1 MKKIVMFT
9 LCCTLATLMAQ
20 AQFRVKCQV
29 NDATGV
35 GEPYATVRIFNES
48 DTTKVVVTGVTE
60 DDGSFDQVLSKNGRY
75 VLKVTAVGK
84 KEARKEFS
92 VSQAKPNA
100 LLGDIVLEEAP
111 NVLAG
116 VTVTAQKPLVRT
128 EIDRIAY
135 DVESDADSRTNNV
148 LDMLKKVPMVTV
160 DGQDEIRVKGS
171 TSFKVY
177 RNGHPDPAL
186 SGQNM
191 KEILKAVPASM
202 IKKIEVITD
211 PGAKYD
217 AEGTSAILNIVM
229 ASFGGDGS
237 GNAQEM
243 NGVTG
248 TVGVGVDNTGSMNG
262 NANITSQIGKVVTS
276 LNYGYHGRNRHG
288 GHNISE
294 SEHTYTDSGNTL
306 YSDNDSRA
314 KVNVHYGELSA
325 SWEPDTINLVSLS
338 FGGFYYDYRGDG
350 ISNTRMSDR
359 DGNILYKYTTIGRAP
374 KGDFYDLHGRLDY
387 QHRLRNPGETLT
399 LSYMLS
405 TNHSGNK
412 TISSF
417 TDMLNCPF
425 PYTGQINDTKE
436 NFMEH
441 TLQFDWTRPFA
452 KYHQIE
458 TGVKYINR
466 LNKSEAFFDYTGMP
480 ELNNTTLFNHRTHV
494 AAAYLSYRFSKN
506 NWTTRAG
513 LRYEFSRL
521 NAEFPDGRQSNYH
534 RNLNDW
540 VPDLSVE
547 YKFDWAHSL
556 KLNYSTTIQR
566 PGISYLNPAI
576 QESPTSRTFGNPHL
590 SSSRNHSIALT
601 YMQIGTKLTFSV
613 SPSISFST
621 NQITG
626 VQFTEGDVLVS
637 TYANTLKSRNLGMN
651 GFVQWTISPT
661 TSFTFNGNVG
671 HATYESKEL
680 GLKNKRW
687 NSFFYAQLNQQLP
700 WKLRLS
706 ASGGEW
712 SGGINGLYGYNGGSW
727 FYNLGLQ
734 RSFLK
739 EDRLTV
745 RLSAD
750 NFLNSSKFSTFK
762 SHTHQGDYTG
772 VSTSK
777 WLSRGFRISV
787 SYRFGS
793 LKAQVKKSAKT
804 IENDDVVGGASQG
817 GQGGQQGGGQ
827 PQGMGN

>member
-1 MKKIVMFT
+1 MKKFT
-9 LCCTLATLMAQ
+9 AFLLMIACSMVALAQ
-20 AQFRVKCQV
+20 SYSVQCFV
-29 NDATGV
+29 NDSEGEGVPFATIYV
-35 GEPYATVRIFNES
+35 YNSNDTATVISSGVS
-48 DTTKVVVTGVTE
+48 DAFGKVNHSISKP
-60 DDGSFDQVLSKNGRY
+60 GSY
-75 VLKVTAVGK
+75 VLKVNFVGMTEEKRNFEVSKSQPTA
-84 KEARKEFS
+84 
-92 VSQAKPNA
+92 Q
-100 LLGDIVLEEAP
+100 LGTIVLSTSATMLKE
-111 NVLAG
+111 V
-116 VTVTAQKPLVRT
+116 VVSTQRQLVKT
-128 EIDRIAY
+128 EIDRLSY
-135 DVESDADSRTNNV
+135 DVQADADSKTNNV

-160 DGQDEIRVKGS
+160 DGQDEIRVKGT

-229 ASFGGDGS
+229 ADFGGG
-237 GNAQEM
+237 GGATM

-248 TVGVGVDNTGSMNG
+248 TVGAGVNNTGSING
-262 NANITSQIGKVVTS
+262 NANITAQVNKVVAS
-276 LNYGYHGRNRHG
+276 LNYGYHGQNRHG
-288 GHNISE
+288 SHNLSE
-294 SEHTYTDSGNTL
+294 SEYTYANTGNVLST
-306 YSDNDSRA
+306 DNDSRA
-314 KVNVHYGELSA
+314 RVNVHYGELSA

-338 FGGFYYDYRGDG
+338 FGGFYYDYHGDG
-350 ISNTRMSDR
+350 INHARMTDAS
-359 DGNILYKYTTIGRAP
+359 GNVLYRYTTNGHAP

-387 QHRLRNPGETLT
+387 QRKLRHPGELLT

-405 TNHSGNK
+405 TNHNAAK
-412 TISSF
+412 TISTFS
-417 TDMLNCPF
+417 DMLNCPF
-425 PYTGQINDTKE
+425 PYTGQTNDTKE
-436 NFMEH
+436 NFAEH
-441 TLQFDWTRPFA
+441 TFQLDWTRPFA

-466 LNKSEAFFDYTGMP
+466 LNKSEAAFDYTGMP
-480 ELNNTTLFNHRTHV
+480 EMNNTTLFNHRTHV

-513 LRYEFSRL
+513 LRYEYSRL
-521 NAEFPDGRQSNYH
+521 NAEFPDGKQENYH
-534 RNLNDW
+534 RNLSDL

-556 KLNYSTTIQR
+556 KINYSTTIQR
-566 PGISYLNPAI
+566 PGISYLNPAVD
-576 QESPTSRTFGNPHL
+576 ESPTSRSFGNPHL
-590 SSSRNHSIALT
+590 SSSRNHSITLT
-601 YMQIGTKLTFSV
+601 YMQIGSKLTFSL

-626 VQFTEGDVLVS
+626 VQYTEGDIFVS
-637 TYANTLKSRNLGMN
+637 TYANTLKSRNLGLS
-651 GFVQWTISPT
+651 GFMQWTISKN

-671 HATYESKEL
+671 HSRYKSDEL
-680 GLKNKRW
+680 GLENKRW

-706 ASGGEW
+706 VSGGEW
-712 SGGINGLYGYNGGSW
+712 SGGINGLYGHYCGSW

-750 NFLNSSKFSTFK
+750 NFLNSSKFNTMK
-762 SHTHQGDYTG
+762 SYISQGDYTG
-772 VSTSK
+772 WSKNK

-793 LKAQVKKSAKT
+793 LKAHVKHTDKT
-804 IENDDVVGGASQG
+804 IENNDVVGGSQQG
-817 GQGGQQGGGQ
+817 GAGGSGGTGGSGGQQGT
-827 PQGMGN
+827 GM

>member
-1 MKKIVMFT
+1 MKKLLLSI
-9 LCCTLATLMAQ
+9 LITLACTAAAMAQ
-20 AQFRVKCQV
+20 SMSVQCQV
-29 NDATGV
+29 SDNEGEGIPFATIYIYNSNDTSTVIASGVSDAFGKVNQPIAKAGGYMMKVNFVGMTEEKRNFEVSKSNPTAQLGTIVLTTSATMLK
-35 GEPYATVRIFNES
+35 E
-48 DTTKVVVTGVTE
+48 VVVST
-60 DDGSFDQVLSKNGRY
+60 QR
-75 VLKVTAVGK
+75 
-84 KEARKEFS
+84 
-92 VSQAKPNA
+92 Q
-100 LLGDIVLEEAP
+100 
-111 NVLAG
+111 
-116 VTVTAQKPLVRT
+116 LVKT
-128 EIDRIAY
+128 EIDRLAY
-135 DVESDADSRTNNV
+135 DVQADADSKTNNV

-160 DGQDEIRVKGS
+160 DGQDEIRVKGT

-229 ASFGGDGS
+229 ADFGGG
-237 GNAQEM
+237 GGATM

-248 TVGVGVDNTGSMNG
+248 TVGAGVNNTGSING
-262 NANITSQIGKVVTS
+262 NANITAQVNKVVAS
-276 LNYGYHGRNRHG
+276 LNYGYHGQNRHSS
-288 GHNISE
+288 HNLSE
-294 SEHTYTDSGNTL
+294 YEYTYANSGNVL
-306 YSDNDSRA
+306 SFNNDSRA
-314 KVNVHYGELSA
+314 NVNVHYGELSA
-325 SWEPDTINLVSLS
+325 SWEPDTMNLVSLS

-350 ISNTRMSDR
+350 LNHNRMR
-359 DGNILYKYTTIGRAP
+359 DASGNVLYKYTTNGHSP

-387 QHRLRNPGETLT
+387 QRKLRHPGELLT

-405 TNHSGNK
+405 TNHNGSK
-412 TISSF
+412 TISEFS
-417 TDMLNCPF
+417 DMLNCPF

-436 NFMEH
+436 NFAEH
-441 TLQFDWTRPFA
+441 TFQLDWTRPFA

-466 LNKSEAFFDYTGMP
+466 LNKSEAAFDYTGMP
-480 ELNNTTLFNHRTHV
+480 EMNNTTMFNHRTHV

-513 LRYEFSRL
+513 LRYEYSRL
-521 NAEFPDGRQSNYH
+521 NAEFPDGKQDNYH
-534 RNLNDW
+534 RNLSDL

-556 KLNYSTTIQR
+556 KINYSTTIQR
-566 PGISYLNPAI
+566 PGINYLNPAVD
-576 QESPTSRTFGNPHL
+576 ESPTSRSFGNPHL
-590 SSSRNHSIALT
+590 SSSRNHSITMT
-601 YMQIGTKLTFSV
+601 YMQIGSKLTFSL

-626 VQFTEGDVLVS
+626 VQYADGDIQVS
-637 TYANTLKSRNLGMN
+637 TYANTLKSRNLGLS
-651 GFVQWTISPT
+651 GFVQWTISKN

-671 HATYESKEL
+671 HSRYKSDEL

-706 ASGGEW
+706 VSGGEW
-712 SGGINGLYGYNGGSW
+712 SGGINGLYGHYSGSW

-750 NFLNSSKFSTFK
+750 NFLNSSKFNTMK
-762 SHTHQGDYTG
+762 SYITQGDYTG
-772 VSTSK
+772 WSKNK

-793 LKAQVKKSAKT
+793 LKARVKTTAKT
-804 IENDDVVGGASQG
+804 IENNDVVGGS
-817 GQGGQQGGGQ
+817 QQGSATGSQQGQ
-827 PQGMGN
+827 MQGN